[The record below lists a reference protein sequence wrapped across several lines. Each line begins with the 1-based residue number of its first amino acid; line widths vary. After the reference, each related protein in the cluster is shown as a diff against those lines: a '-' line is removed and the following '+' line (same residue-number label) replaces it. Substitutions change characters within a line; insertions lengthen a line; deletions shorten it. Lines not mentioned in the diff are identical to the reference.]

1 MPFIDGE
8 YWREIRL
15 ERAEPIKKLKTE
27 GERGK
32 REQAEEEG
40 GGVGNASWSRVTS
53 VRHFDHRIPISKKKG
68 SRLTEEDAQ
77 DSACVLFS

>member
-1 MPFIDGE
+1 M
-8 YWREIRL
+8 

-32 REQAEEEG
+32 REQAEEGGG

-68 SRLTEEDAQ
+68 DAA
-77 DSACVLFS
+77 DEGKKMHKPARVLIS